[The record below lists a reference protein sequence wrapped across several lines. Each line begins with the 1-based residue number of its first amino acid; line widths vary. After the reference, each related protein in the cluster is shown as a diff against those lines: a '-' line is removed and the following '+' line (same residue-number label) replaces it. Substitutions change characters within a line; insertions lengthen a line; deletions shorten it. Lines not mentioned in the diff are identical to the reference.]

1 MHYHRK
7 QSEAALRFAERR
19 RREDEAPRLAT
30 EVPKLKTLKLEI
42 EERSGGSSV
51 AEPKHMRKVMV
62 DHAPAL
68 FLIPC
73 GDSRCKDG
81 GHDITHLV
89 LRSLRA
95 GETTFEGNDVCAGS
109 QGSTQCSRIMHY
121 VATATY
127 G

>member
-19 RREDEAPRLAT
+19 RREDEAPRLST
-30 EVPKLKTLKLEI
+30 EVPKLKTLQLEI

-51 AEPKHMRKVMV
+51 AEPKHMRKVV
-62 DHAPAL
+62 VEHAPAL

-81 GHDITHLV
+81 GHDVTHMI

-95 GETTFEGNDVCAGS
+95 GEAQFEGNDTCAGS
-109 QGSTQCSRIMHY
+109 QGSGQCSRVLHY